1 MVIQYNIIQ
10 MKLQSGAFSNGGKIP
25 RKYGYKR
32 ENISPPLS
40 ISGVPGGAKSL
51 AIIMDDPDAV
61 KPAGKICVHWLIC
74 NIDSSTTRIHEAT
87 VPPGAT
93 EGKTDF
99 GETAYGGPAPP
110 DGPHTYIFKLYA
122 LDTTLNLK
130 EGAPKKKLES
140 AMEGHILDEAV
151 LRGRYAPK

>member
-1 MVIQYNIIQ
+1 
-10 MKLQSGAFSNGGKIP
+10 MKLQSGKFSNGGKIP

-32 ENISPPLS
+32 ENINPPLS

-61 KPAGKICVHWLIC
+61 KPAGKVWVHWLIW
-74 NIDSSTTRIHEAT
+74 NMDPSTTRIPEAV
-87 VPPGAT
+87 VPAGAT

-110 DGPHTYIFKLYA
+110 DGPHTYVFRLYA
-122 LDTTLNLK
+122 LDTVLNLK
-130 EGAPKKKLES
+130 AGSSKKKLEG
-140 AMEGHILDEAV
+140 AIQGHILDEAI
-151 LRGRYAPK
+151 LKGTYSPK